1 MDHVIH
7 TQLSG
12 ARRVVIP
19 ADLCRH
25 YGIEPGGPVVLEP
38 TESGIVLR
46 PLHAVIRDVQAYFAD
61 VAPAGVS
68 LSEELLAERRQEA
81 ERETRD

>member
-7 TQLSG
+7 TKLSE

-19 ADLCRH
+19 AELCHR
-25 YGIEPGGPVVLEP
+25 YGIEPGDPVVLEA

-46 PLHAVIRDVQAYFAD
+46 PLHVVIRDVQAYFAD
-61 VAPAGVS
+61 TAPPGVS
-68 LSEELLAERRQEA
+68 LSKELLAERRQEA
-81 ERETRD
+81 DRENRG